1 MNKFILKIAVL
12 SALLFSIQYIT
23 FQQLSVELSTIY
35 GVFYAFLIVITL
47 LSHYL
52 IMKQINKRPQLFV
65 TYFMGL
71 MTIKLFIAL
80 GIMLVA
86 IWFNREDK
94 FPLAITFML
103 LYFGYTFLSISS
115 ILPYLKNGKNTDNA

>member
-1 MNKFILKIAVL
+1 MNKFILKMAVL
-12 SALLFSIQYIT
+12 SVLLFSIQYFA
-23 FQQLSVELSTIY
+23 FQQLNIELSTIY

-71 MTIKLFIAL
+71 MTVKLFIAL

-94 FPLAITFML
+94 FPLAIAFMV

-115 ILPYLKNGKNTDNA
+115 ILPFLKNNKNSDNA

>member
-1 MNKFILKIAVL
+1 MNKFILKMAVL
-12 SALLFSIQYIT
+12 SVLLFSIQYFA
-23 FQQLSVELSTIY
+23 FQQLNIELSTIY
-35 GVFYAFLIVITL
+35 GIFYAFLIVITL

-71 MTIKLFIAL
+71 MTVKLFIAL

-94 FPLAITFML
+94 FPLAITFMV

-115 ILPYLKNGKNTDNA
+115 ILPFLKNNKNSDNA

>member
-12 SALLFSIQYIT
+12 SALLFSIQYIA
-23 FQQLSVELSTIY
+23 FQQLSVQFSTIY

>member
-12 SALLFSIQYIT
+12 SALLFSIQYIA
-23 FQQLSVELSTIY
+23 FQQLSVQISTIY

-52 IMKQINKRPQLFV
+52 IKKQINKRPQLFV

>member
-35 GVFYAFLIVITL
+35 GVFYTFLIVITL

>member
-12 SALLFSIQYIT
+12 SALLFSIQYIA
-23 FQQLSVELSTIY
+23 FQQLSVQISTIY

>member
-12 SALLFSIQYIT
+12 SALLFSIQYIA
-23 FQQLSVELSTIY
+23 FQQLSVQISTIY

-115 ILPYLKNGKNTDNA
+115 ILPYLKNGKNTDNT

>member
-12 SALLFSIQYIT
+12 SALLFSIQYIA

>member
-12 SALLFSIQYIT
+12 SALLFSIQYIA
-23 FQQLSVELSTIY
+23 FQQLSVQLSTIY